1 MCFYILN
8 IGYESD
14 EQIATLMESHDSY
27 KQDAYK
33 YLGLVKP
40 TMVTPEGHAA
50 MAEIEAAL
58 AA

>member
-14 EQIATLMESHDSY
+14 AQIATLMESHDSY

-40 TMVTPEGHAA
+40 RKVVTIVATF
-50 MAEIEAAL
+50 L
-58 AA
+58 F